1 MAGEADESI
10 LKLALAMHSNPGVY
24 ALLLGSGVSRGAGIP
39 TGWEIVTDLITKVA
53 AVDGAA
59 APSDPEAWFKE
70 RFGKPPSYTSVLEML
85 AGTPA
90 ERRGLLRGYFE
101 PTEEEQE
108 QGLKLPTLAHTA
120 IARLVELGYV
130 RVILTTNF
138 DRLIEKALADAGIA
152 PEIVSSNDDL
162 RGAVPLVHSDC
173 LVVKI
178 HGDYLDARIR
188 NTEKELAKY
197 PKRLDEFLDRVFDEF
212 GLIVCGWSA
221 EWDTA
226 LSSAIVR
233 CPTRRFTSYWL
244 ARGALGEEAE
254 NLVAKRKAVTIP
266 ITDADGVFTELVEKT
281 EALTSLGGVH
291 PISADVAL
299 ATVKKYLPEERHRI
313 RLNDLFAEETNR
325 VWESITSDRFESHV
339 APEMNEGDDFRQRMG
354 LYEAALGSLLSMVTA
369 LSYHDDGRN
378 THLLTRTL
386 EHLVAGEGGSG
397 SMSLLDLR
405 NYPALLCL
413 YAAGTAAVAGL
424 RFDSL
429 RATLLTPRV
438 QNRRGVRSEAVVRSA
453 NTTSVFSHT
462 QRWIERPIEREHTPA
477 SNHILEF
484 QRGLLRDYVPDDA
497 EYEEVFDV
505 FEYLLC
511 LTFLDLAPEDQGYS
525 SWAPSA
531 RYEWHQSDRWSDSRP
546 VQFTSRSSIGHRDE
560 LLGAGLFG
568 GEEGRLEHAITSLDE
583 LLSTSR
589 ARHF

>member
-254 NLVAKRKAVTIP
+254 NLVAKRKAEVITIA
-266 ITDADGVFTELVEKT
+266 DADSGFSQIGEKI
-281 EALTSLGGVH
+281 EALRALDRPHPLSTGV
-291 PISADVAL
+291 AV
-299 ATVKKYLPEERHRI
+299 ATVKRYLLTRI
-313 RLNDLFAEETNR
+313 RL
-325 VWESITSDRFESHV
+325 
-339 APEMNEGDDFRQRMG
+339 RQLKQPPRIG
-354 LYEAALGSLLSMVTA
+354 CNKGA
-369 LSYHDDGRN
+369 D
-378 THLLTRTL
+378 
-386 EHLVAGEGGSG
+386 
-397 SMSLLDLR
+397 
-405 NYPALLCL
+405 YP
-413 YAAGTAAVAGL
+413 
-424 RFDSL
+424 RI
-429 RATLLTPRV
+429 
-438 QNRRGVRSEAVVRSA
+438 RR
-453 NTTSVFSHT
+453 
-462 QRWIERPIEREHTPA
+462 
-477 SNHILEF
+477 
-484 QRGLLRDYVPDDA
+484 
-497 EYEEVFDV
+497 
-505 FEYLLC
+505 
-511 LTFLDLAPEDQGYS
+511 
-525 SWAPSA
+525 
-531 RYEWHQSDRWSDSRP
+531 
-546 VQFTSRSSIGHRDE
+546 
-560 LLGAGLFG
+560 
-568 GEEGRLEHAITSLDE
+568 
-583 LLSTSR
+583 
-589 ARHF
+589 